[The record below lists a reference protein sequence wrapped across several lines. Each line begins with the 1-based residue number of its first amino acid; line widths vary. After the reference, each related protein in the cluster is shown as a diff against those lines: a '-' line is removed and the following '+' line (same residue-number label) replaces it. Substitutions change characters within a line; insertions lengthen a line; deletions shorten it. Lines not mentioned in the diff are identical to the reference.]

1 MLTFSEEQWRAVQTG
16 DMSDFVIAVADQFLA
31 KRADMASQPGRATVI
46 ERMLAAYTY
55 AIRIGFRSTPHI
67 VHLMYL
73 SADAPGI
80 HDDPLVDA
88 YLRKPGATPE
98 QRFDELIAVMD
109 KKLEGEQ

>member
-1 MLTFSEEQWRAVQTG
+1 
-16 DMSDFVIAVADQFLA
+16 MSDFVIAVADQFLA

-109 KKLEGEQ
+109 KKLEGEY